1 MTYPVT
7 NNSALTNAE
16 ILTCGYD
23 SMGRPVSLTSNNGP
37 ADVMKNMQN
46 DYTAPAAIVQNVQ
59 YDYAGRMTGLQYL
72 AGETSTGVG
81 VYTQESMSYNVSGQ
95 LASLGWGNPAGQSA
109 SNYSAIGAPTGGVG
123 YTWSATQNNGQI
135 TQAVDTISGETIT
148 YIYDAL
154 KRLTSASST
163 KPWTQ
168 TFQYDGFGNLTAKVL
183 NGASTPI
190 PVNPANNRLSNATY
204 DANGNMTSGAG
215 ASLAYDEANRLTSAA
230 ETSGGIEYYG
240 YSPDNKRV
248 YHQLANGTGEWIFY
262 SPQGERMGIYTFNS
276 STGWSTVSTNVWFA
290 GKLISDENGAIFQ
303 DRLGTNRASGARFYP
318 YGDEVA
324 STANDHEKFAT
335 YTRDSYTGLDYA
347 DQRFF
352 ASIYGRFNTPDPY
365 QASGGPDEPASWNR
379 YAYTRGDPINRVDP
393 RGLED
398 CDTAYSLIEGCTG
411 DPNDYCGSNPADPEC
426 IGESAPGDAICDSN
440 PTVIAF
446 DQVDSS
452 GCFGGASVYPVST
465 PGSPPPTCG
474 QANPDGNSAEQIE
487 LTVLFGED
495 SWTLGYIASVVAQE
509 DMMMINVMVNQTI
522 ESHGKDTQTGVMNY
536 VTTYATTRF
545 LGLDAGQAKLASAVA
560 SSTDSSACQHLA
572 TAEAAFGAFWS
583 NGGKPFAPYNQWRSI
598 GTVPTQGLILQSTII
613 AGTAFYNIFPLRPIR
628 VRAPR

>member
-1 MTYPVT
+1 
-7 NNSALTNAE
+7 
-16 ILTCGYD
+16 
-23 SMGRPVSLTSNNGP
+23 MGRPVSLTSNNGP

-46 DYTAPAAIVQNVQ
+46 DFTAPAPIVQNVQ
-59 YDYAGRMTGLQYL
+59 YDYAGRMTSLQYL

-123 YTWSATQNNGQI
+123 YTWSSTQNNGQI

-154 KRLTSASST
+154 KRLTAASST

-204 DANGNMTSGAG
+204 DADGNMTSGAG
-215 ASLAYDEANRLTSAA
+215 ASMAYDEANRLTSAA

-290 GKLISDENGAIFQ
+290 GKLMSDENGAVFQ

-347 DQRFF
+347 DQRFY
-352 ASIYGRFNTPDPY
+352 ASTYGRFDTTDPGYAGALSNPQSLNLYSYVLGDPVNGRDPQGLCSAIGGGGTESAYEAGTNAEQEFASEVGGIAIFPYSNGTYLGGYLNVALQGRDVPTGATLNWFIGLTIAAQTPGPISAYAFSGSAGAFTLAYNLLPSDIQSRITNITYIDPGSNGEPLTSGMPGTNVTVY
-365 QASGGPDEPASWNR
+365 SDNSDLANILVQLLGSGPGGNVTTVDTGACGHNSNCVYSNFAEQLSRTATSCDVGAGAVIGLPQRNYYTSSGGFDWSNFYW
-379 YAYTRGDPINRVDP
+379 
-393 RGLED
+393 
-398 CDTAYSLIEGCTG
+398 
-411 DPNDYCGSNPADPEC
+411 NPAPVPVVTET
-426 IGESAPGDAICDSN
+426 IHYDS
-440 PTVIAF
+440 
-446 DQVDSS
+446 
-452 GCFGGASVYPVST
+452 
-465 PGSPPPTCG
+465 
-474 QANPDGNSAEQIE
+474 
-487 LTVLFGED
+487 L
-495 SWTLGYIASVVAQE
+495 
-509 DMMMINVMVNQTI
+509 
-522 ESHGKDTQTGVMNY
+522 
-536 VTTYATTRF
+536 
-545 LGLDAGQAKLASAVA
+545 
-560 SSTDSSACQHLA
+560 
-572 TAEAAFGAFWS
+572 
-583 NGGKPFAPYNQWRSI
+583 
-598 GTVPTQGLILQSTII
+598 
-613 AGTAFYNIFPLRPIR
+613 
-628 VRAPR
+628 